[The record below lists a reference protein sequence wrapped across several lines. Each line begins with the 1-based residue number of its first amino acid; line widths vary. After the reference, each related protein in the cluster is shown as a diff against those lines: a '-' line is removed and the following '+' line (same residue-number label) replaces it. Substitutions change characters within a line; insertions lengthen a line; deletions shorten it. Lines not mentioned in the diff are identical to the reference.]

1 MPAKRR
7 ALRELQKPLN
17 DLRASPVY
25 PVFEDEQSKGR
36 QKIGQA
42 KNRSSH
48 DKYNVRAIK
57 QYKNQISIIHISK
70 DWGPI
75 TKISNHLFLV
85 DATTEQF

>member
-42 KNRSSH
+42 KNRL
-48 DKYNVRAIK
+48 
-57 QYKNQISIIHISK
+57 ISIMLEQLNTIKTKYQSYTSVKTGGLLQKYQIIS
-70 DWGPI
+70 
-75 TKISNHLFLV
+75 F
-85 DATTEQF
+85 